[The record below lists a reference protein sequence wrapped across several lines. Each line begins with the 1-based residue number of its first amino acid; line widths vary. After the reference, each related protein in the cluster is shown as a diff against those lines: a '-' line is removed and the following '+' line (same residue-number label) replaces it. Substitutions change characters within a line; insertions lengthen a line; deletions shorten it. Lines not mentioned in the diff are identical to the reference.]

1 MARLTQRADEIQQ
14 CVALVQRI
22 ELHGRVADFL
32 EDDGDS
38 ALLAVVTGNG
48 QRDAFAFLINAE
60 DDELPWQRLAR
71 HQRRFDFHER
81 DRFIQHT
88 LFDNGKHIVP
98 SSLL

>member
-14 CVALVQRI
+14 RVALVQRI
-22 ELHGRVADFL
+22 ELHGRVANFL

-60 DDELPWQRLAR
+60 DDELARQRLAR
-71 HQRRFDFHER
+71 YQRRFDFHER
-81 DRFIQHT
+81 DCFIQHT